1 MNKTQIIS
9 QIANEKL
16 VERVINKIDSTIM
29 ANCPDL
35 ANDIYLSL
43 MEKDND
49 TIISLFESGQLA
61 FFIIRMVKNNIF
73 SSNSHTTEYIR
84 NTKKTKLYL
93 MNILNQ
99 LQDEMEP
106 DVLVDSEEIYNIK
119 DIILH
124 TLDEN
129 DRIVF
134 LLYLEYNSMGKVA
147 KMLHVSTTTIYY
159 LIRKVREQIKEELKK
174 RGL

>member
-1 MNKTQIIS
+1 MNVLTQL
-9 QIANEKL
+9 K
-16 VERVINKIDSTIM
+16 
-29 ANCPDL
+29 
-35 ANDIYLSL
+35 
-43 MEKDND
+43 
-49 TIISLFESGQLA
+49 
-61 FFIIRMVKNNIF
+61 
-73 SSNSHTTEYIR
+73 
-84 NTKKTKLYL
+84 
-93 MNILNQ
+93 
-99 LQDEMEP
+99 DEMEP

-159 LIRKVREQIKEELKK
+159 IIRKVREQIKEGLKK

>member
-1 MNKTQIIS
+1 
-9 QIANEKL
+9 
-16 VERVINKIDSTIM
+16 
-29 ANCPDL
+29 
-35 ANDIYLSL
+35 
-43 MEKDND
+43 
-49 TIISLFESGQLA
+49 
-61 FFIIRMVKNNIF
+61 
-73 SSNSHTTEYIR
+73 
-84 NTKKTKLYL
+84 

-99 LQDEMEP
+99 LRNEIEP
-106 DVLVDSEEIYNIK
+106 DVWVDSEEIYNIK

-159 LIRKVREQIKEELKK
+159 LIKKVRGIRKFELEK

>member
-1 MNKTQIIS
+1 
-9 QIANEKL
+9 
-16 VERVINKIDSTIM
+16 
-29 ANCPDL
+29 
-35 ANDIYLSL
+35 
-43 MEKDND
+43 
-49 TIISLFESGQLA
+49 
-61 FFIIRMVKNNIF
+61 
-73 SSNSHTTEYIR
+73 
-84 NTKKTKLYL
+84 
-93 MNILNQ
+93 MNILAQ
-99 LQDEMEP
+99 LKDEIVP
-106 DVLVDSEEIYNIK
+106 DVLVDSEELYNMK

-159 LIRKVREQIKEELKK
+159 IIRRVRETVKFELKK

>member
-1 MNKTQIIS
+1 
-9 QIANEKL
+9 
-16 VERVINKIDSTIM
+16 
-29 ANCPDL
+29 
-35 ANDIYLSL
+35 
-43 MEKDND
+43 
-49 TIISLFESGQLA
+49 
-61 FFIIRMVKNNIF
+61 
-73 SSNSHTTEYIR
+73 
-84 NTKKTKLYL
+84 

-99 LQDEMEP
+99 LKDELKP

-134 LLYLEYNSMGKVA
+134 LLYLEYSSMGKVA
-147 KMLHVSTTTIYY
+147 KILHVSTTTIYY

>member
-1 MNKTQIIS
+1 
-9 QIANEKL
+9 
-16 VERVINKIDSTIM
+16 
-29 ANCPDL
+29 
-35 ANDIYLSL
+35 
-43 MEKDND
+43 
-49 TIISLFESGQLA
+49 
-61 FFIIRMVKNNIF
+61 
-73 SSNSHTTEYIR
+73 
-84 NTKKTKLYL
+84 

-159 LIRKVREQIKEELKK
+159 LIKKVREQIKEGLKK

>member
-1 MNKTQIIS
+1 
-9 QIANEKL
+9 
-16 VERVINKIDSTIM
+16 
-29 ANCPDL
+29 
-35 ANDIYLSL
+35 
-43 MEKDND
+43 
-49 TIISLFESGQLA
+49 
-61 FFIIRMVKNNIF
+61 
-73 SSNSHTTEYIR
+73 
-84 NTKKTKLYL
+84 

-99 LQDEMEP
+99 LKDEWKP

-129 DRIVF
+129 DRVVF

-147 KMLHVSTTTIYY
+147 KLLHVSTTTIYY

>member
-1 MNKTQIIS
+1 
-9 QIANEKL
+9 
-16 VERVINKIDSTIM
+16 
-29 ANCPDL
+29 
-35 ANDIYLSL
+35 
-43 MEKDND
+43 
-49 TIISLFESGQLA
+49 
-61 FFIIRMVKNNIF
+61 
-73 SSNSHTTEYIR
+73 
-84 NTKKTKLYL
+84 

-99 LQDEMEP
+99 LKDEMVP
-106 DVLVDSEEIYNIK
+106 NVLVDSEEIYNIK

-147 KMLHVSTTTIYY
+147 SMLHVSVTTIYY
-159 LIRKVREQIKEELKK
+159 IIRKVREQIKEELKK

>member
-1 MNKTQIIS
+1 MNVLTQL
-9 QIANEKL
+9 K
-16 VERVINKIDSTIM
+16 
-29 ANCPDL
+29 
-35 ANDIYLSL
+35 
-43 MEKDND
+43 
-49 TIISLFESGQLA
+49 
-61 FFIIRMVKNNIF
+61 
-73 SSNSHTTEYIR
+73 
-84 NTKKTKLYL
+84 
-93 MNILNQ
+93 
-99 LQDEMEP
+99 DEMVP
-106 DVLVDSEEIYNIK
+106 NVLVDSEEIYNIK

-159 LIRKVREQIKEELKK
+159 IIRKVREQIKEELKK

>member
-1 MNKTQIIS
+1 
-9 QIANEKL
+9 
-16 VERVINKIDSTIM
+16 
-29 ANCPDL
+29 
-35 ANDIYLSL
+35 
-43 MEKDND
+43 
-49 TIISLFESGQLA
+49 
-61 FFIIRMVKNNIF
+61 
-73 SSNSHTTEYIR
+73 
-84 NTKKTKLYL
+84 

-99 LQDEMEP
+99 LKDEMVP
-106 DVLVDSEEIYNIK
+106 NVLSDSEEIYNIK

-129 DRIVF
+129 DRVVF

-159 LIRKVREQIKEELKK
+159 LIRKVREIIKSELKK

>member
-1 MNKTQIIS
+1 
-9 QIANEKL
+9 
-16 VERVINKIDSTIM
+16 
-29 ANCPDL
+29 
-35 ANDIYLSL
+35 
-43 MEKDND
+43 
-49 TIISLFESGQLA
+49 
-61 FFIIRMVKNNIF
+61 
-73 SSNSHTTEYIR
+73 
-84 NTKKTKLYL
+84 

-99 LQDEMEP
+99 LKDELIP

-134 LLYLEYNSMGKVA
+134 LLYLEYNSMSKVA
-147 KMLHVSTTTIYY
+147 KLLHVSTTTIYY
-159 LIRKVREQIKEELKK
+159 IIRKVREIIKLELKK

>member
-1 MNKTQIIS
+1 
-9 QIANEKL
+9 
-16 VERVINKIDSTIM
+16 
-29 ANCPDL
+29 
-35 ANDIYLSL
+35 
-43 MEKDND
+43 
-49 TIISLFESGQLA
+49 
-61 FFIIRMVKNNIF
+61 
-73 SSNSHTTEYIR
+73 
-84 NTKKTKLYL
+84 
-93 MNILNQ
+93 MNILTP
-99 LQDEMEP
+99 LKDEMEP

-129 DRIVF
+129 DRVVF

-159 LIRKVREQIKEELKK
+159 LIKKVRYQIKEILKK

>member
-1 MNKTQIIS
+1 
-9 QIANEKL
+9 
-16 VERVINKIDSTIM
+16 
-29 ANCPDL
+29 
-35 ANDIYLSL
+35 
-43 MEKDND
+43 
-49 TIISLFESGQLA
+49 
-61 FFIIRMVKNNIF
+61 
-73 SSNSHTTEYIR
+73 
-84 NTKKTKLYL
+84 

-99 LQDEMEP
+99 LKDELKP
-106 DVLVDSEEIYNIK
+106 DVLVDSEELYNMK

-147 KMLHVSTTTIYY
+147 KLLHVSTTTIYY
-159 LIRKVREQIKEELKK
+159 LIRKVREIIKLELKK

>member
-1 MNKTQIIS
+1 
-9 QIANEKL
+9 
-16 VERVINKIDSTIM
+16 
-29 ANCPDL
+29 
-35 ANDIYLSL
+35 
-43 MEKDND
+43 
-49 TIISLFESGQLA
+49 
-61 FFIIRMVKNNIF
+61 
-73 SSNSHTTEYIR
+73 
-84 NTKKTKLYL
+84 
-93 MNILNQ
+93 MNILAQ
-99 LQDEMEP
+99 LKDEMEP

-134 LLYLEYNSMGKVA
+134 LLYLEYNSMGKIA

-159 LIRKVREQIKEELKK
+159 LIRKVRGIIKSELKK

>member
-1 MNKTQIIS
+1 MKIIPS
-9 QIANEKL
+9 
-16 VERVINKIDSTIM
+16 
-29 ANCPDL
+29 C
-35 ANDIYLSL
+35 
-43 MEKDND
+43 
-49 TIISLFESGQLA
+49 
-61 FFIIRMVKNNIF
+61 
-73 SSNSHTTEYIR
+73 
-84 NTKKTKLYL
+84 L
-93 MNILNQ
+93 MNILAQ
-99 LQDEMEP
+99 LKDDMEP

-147 KMLHVSTTTIYY
+147 KLLHVSTTTIYY
-159 LIRKVREQIKEELKK
+159 LIRKVREIIKLELKK

>member
-1 MNKTQIIS
+1 
-9 QIANEKL
+9 
-16 VERVINKIDSTIM
+16 
-29 ANCPDL
+29 
-35 ANDIYLSL
+35 
-43 MEKDND
+43 
-49 TIISLFESGQLA
+49 
-61 FFIIRMVKNNIF
+61 
-73 SSNSHTTEYIR
+73 
-84 NTKKTKLYL
+84 
-93 MNILNQ
+93 MNILNE
-99 LQDEMEP
+99 LKDEMVP
-106 DVLVDSEEIYNIK
+106 NVLVDSEEIYNIK

-159 LIRKVREQIKEELKK
+159 LIRRVRETIKLELKK

>member
-1 MNKTQIIS
+1 MKII
-9 QIANEKL
+9 KL
-16 VERVINKIDSTIM
+16 
-29 ANCPDL
+29 C
-35 ANDIYLSL
+35 
-43 MEKDND
+43 
-49 TIISLFESGQLA
+49 
-61 FFIIRMVKNNIF
+61 
-73 SSNSHTTEYIR
+73 
-84 NTKKTKLYL
+84 L

-99 LQDEMEP
+99 LKDEMIP
-106 DVLVDSEEIYNIK
+106 NVLVDSEEIYNIK

-159 LIRKVREQIKEELKK
+159 IIRKVREQIKEELKK

>member
-1 MNKTQIIS
+1 MN
-9 QIANEKL
+9 L
-16 VERVINKIDSTIM
+16 
-29 ANCPDL
+29 
-35 ANDIYLSL
+35 
-43 MEKDND
+43 
-49 TIISLFESGQLA
+49 
-61 FFIIRMVKNNIF
+61 
-73 SSNSHTTEYIR
+73 
-84 NTKKTKLYL
+84 
-93 MNILNQ
+93 LNQ
-99 LQDEMEP
+99 LKDEMEP

-147 KMLHVSTTTIYY
+147 NMLHVSTTTIYY

>member
-1 MNKTQIIS
+1 
-9 QIANEKL
+9 
-16 VERVINKIDSTIM
+16 
-29 ANCPDL
+29 
-35 ANDIYLSL
+35 
-43 MEKDND
+43 
-49 TIISLFESGQLA
+49 
-61 FFIIRMVKNNIF
+61 MVPN
-73 SSNSHTTEYIR
+73 
-84 NTKKTKLYL
+84 
-93 MNILNQ
+93 
-99 LQDEMEP
+99 
-106 DVLVDSEEIYNIK
+106 VLVDSEEIYNIK

-159 LIRKVREQIKEELKK
+159 IIRKVREQIKEGLKR

>member
-1 MNKTQIIS
+1 
-9 QIANEKL
+9 
-16 VERVINKIDSTIM
+16 
-29 ANCPDL
+29 
-35 ANDIYLSL
+35 
-43 MEKDND
+43 
-49 TIISLFESGQLA
+49 
-61 FFIIRMVKNNIF
+61 
-73 SSNSHTTEYIR
+73 
-84 NTKKTKLYL
+84 

-99 LQDEMEP
+99 LRDEMKP

-129 DRIVF
+129 DRIVL
-134 LLYLEYNSMGKVA
+134 LLYIEYNSMGKVA
-147 KMLHVSTTTIYY
+147 KLLHVSTTTIYY

>member
-1 MNKTQIIS
+1 
-9 QIANEKL
+9 
-16 VERVINKIDSTIM
+16 
-29 ANCPDL
+29 
-35 ANDIYLSL
+35 
-43 MEKDND
+43 
-49 TIISLFESGQLA
+49 
-61 FFIIRMVKNNIF
+61 
-73 SSNSHTTEYIR
+73 
-84 NTKKTKLYL
+84 
-93 MNILNQ
+93 MNILAQ
-99 LQDEMEP
+99 LKDELKP

-129 DRIVF
+129 DRVVF

-159 LIRKVREQIKEELKK
+159 IIRKVREQIKERLKK

>member
-1 MNKTQIIS
+1 MNVLTQ
-9 QIANEKL
+9 L
-16 VERVINKIDSTIM
+16 
-29 ANCPDL
+29 
-35 ANDIYLSL
+35 
-43 MEKDND
+43 KD
-49 TIISLFESGQLA
+49 EW
-61 FFIIRMVKNNIF
+61 
-73 SSNSHTTEYIR
+73 
-84 NTKKTKLYL
+84 
-93 MNILNQ
+93 
-99 LQDEMEP
+99 EP

-129 DRIVF
+129 DRVVF

-159 LIRKVREQIKEELKK
+159 IIRKVRGIVKFELKK